1 MRWTFVNYINR
12 GTTEALE
19 NPLLSACGV
28 AFMGFFAGG
37 DLVYQF
43 MKGWP
48 SPSIISFA
56 GDYFIV
62 ALFLG
67 MALERAYF
75 LSRVIRQLQDG
86 GPSPLH
92 E

>member
-1 MRWTFVNYINR
+1 MAWTIANHIDR
-12 GTTEALE
+12 GTTETLQ

-37 DLVYQF
+37 DLVYHF
-43 MKGWP
+43 TNSWP
-48 SPSIISFA
+48 SHSFISVA

-75 LSRVIRQLQDG
+75 LSRAIRRLQNS
-86 GPSPLH
+86 GPPPSVS
-92 E
+92 